1 LTRDRSH
8 FWEYPSSPHDVLF
21 GLLTLLDSTKVKTQ
35 IFNSE
40 VWPVLYLTSP
50 PCTGVIIRFQYTETF
65 EGRHVLRFHISRSV
79 YDPAGVTFATLREA
93 LHKEEVVVVCGD
105 YKPVREASNDFQIA
119 TNTTVCKQIEL
130 HMNKGIE
137 LSINRERSNVESYSH
152 CMRLQRCEAL

>member
-1 LTRDRSH
+1 
-8 FWEYPSSPHDVLF
+8 
-21 GLLTLLDSTKVKTQ
+21 
-35 IFNSE
+35 
-40 VWPVLYLTSP
+40 
-50 PCTGVIIRFQYTETF
+50 
-65 EGRHVLRFHISRSV
+65 
-79 YDPAGVTFATLREA
+79 VTFATLREA

-137 LSINRERSNVESYSH
+137 LSINREERSNVEPYSH